1 MTAILIFIKHHI
13 PFIWHIVEYTN
24 SLLFSIIYSKRLE
37 LIDSKYSQFKN
48 HGGYP
53 IRTLQMEDMIALS
66 EFFIRQPA
74 DSFEYFQP
82 HAFDYKSLVKK
93 NKDKSFIMIGVFS
106 NNEIVGYGFLRCFFN
121 GKAFRGKI
129 VDISHQGH
137 GIAKQIGSILTDMAI
152 LMHLRLFATISKDN
166 VKSISSSHAV
176 NKIKILKELPDN
188 YIYVEYLQKQ

>member
-13 PFIWHIVEYTN
+13 PFIWNIVEYIN
-24 SLLFSIIYSKRLE
+24 SQLFYILYRKQLE
-37 LIDSKYSQFKN
+37 FLGEKYSQSKDSVR
-48 HGGYP
+48 
-53 IRTLQMEDMIALS
+53 ILRIEDMVALS
-66 EFFIRQPA
+66 EFFNKQPA
-74 DSFEYFQP
+74 DSFEYFKP
-82 HAFDYKSLVKK
+82 HAFDYNSLVKK

-106 NNEIVGYGFLRCFFN
+106 NNEIIGYGFLRCFFN

-137 GIAKQIGSILTDMAI
+137 GIAKQIGSVLTDMAT

-166 VKSISSSHAV
+166 VKSISSSSAV

-188 YIYVEYLQKQ
+188 YIYVEYLRKQ

>member
-13 PFIWHIVEYTN
+13 PFIWNIVEYIN
-24 SLLFSIIYSKRLE
+24 SQLFYILYRKQLE
-37 LIDSKYSQFKN
+37 FLGEKYSQSKDSVR
-48 HGGYP
+48 
-53 IRTLQMEDMIALS
+53 ILRIEDMVALS
-66 EFFIRQPA
+66 EFFNKQPA
-74 DSFEYFQP
+74 DSFEYFKP
-82 HAFDYKSLVKK
+82 HAFDYNSLVKK

-106 NNEIVGYGFLRCFFN
+106 NNEIIGYGFLRCFFN

-137 GIAKQIGSILTDMAI
+137 GIAKQIGSVLTDMAT

-166 VKSISSSHAV
+166 VKSISSSSAV

-188 YIYVEYLQKQ
+188 YIFVEYLRKQ